1 MGVLPA
7 PHRRFWSAVVAHRRQ
22 IDGRLRRIVS
32 REMGRQ
38 VPLAEVS
45 AVNTAPGE
53 GIARDS
59 RNGRRRKQGGS
70 RDLQRSRHHLKLSLS
85 DELPSTGSATSETSG
100 LRSNA
105 GPDYRRAPAPR
116 RTSTF
121 RCRRRTRR
129 QQRRARRPRA
139 RFRRISTRLISTQ
152 RPLFL
157 GRGRP
162 LLYLRPTRAFSLKS
176 VRRDYRPP
184 NLKSTPTNTS
194 E

>member
-7 PHRRFWSAVVAHRRQ
+7 PHRRFWSAVVAHRGQ

-70 RDLQRSRHHLKLSLS
+70 HSSRRSRHHFKLSLS

-100 LRSNA
+100 LRSSA
-105 GPDYRRAPAPR
+105 GSDYRPAPATH

-121 RCRRRTRR
+121 RCRRRIPRPR
-129 QQRRARRPRA
+129 RRARQKRA
-139 RFRRISTRLISTQ
+139 RFRRISTRLISTH

-157 GRGRP
+157 GEAAHLYYLRGRRG
-162 LLYLRPTRAFSLKS
+162 LYPQVGFATTG
-176 VRRDYRPP
+176 RR
-184 NLKSTPTNTS
+184 T
-194 E
+194 